1 MGKVFACFSIALH
14 NFKKWAVNPRL
25 YILLLM
31 EVLYL
36 HSRLSPVG
44 ELCARTGYKVTPYL
58 LPFLLDEGSAV
69 MMLFLG
75 VVLLFCDAPF
85 IEDEQ
90 PYIMLRSGRR
100 IWFIGQRL
108 YIVVASVLYLIVLYF
123 ISVLVL
129 LPHIEWSAEWGK
141 LLSTFS
147 QTSAAGQNGISIPF
161 ARVITARF
169 DPIPAVLRCVV
180 NGSLVATVLGML
192 MFFVNLNISRT
203 AGGICG
209 TALVLWNMVTYK
221 TWYGFVNVSPVSWV
235 NLSRVDY
242 DGSSIYPSLTYILLA
257 LLALFAALSAASWVT
272 LRRRNIDVL
281 KSV

>member
-25 YILLLM
+25 YILLLI

-44 ELCARTGYKVTPYL
+44 ELCVRTGYKVTPYL

-100 IWFIGQRL
+100 IWFIGQML
-108 YIVVASVLYLIVLYF
+108 YIVMASVLYFIVLYF

-129 LPHIEWSAEWGK
+129 LPHIEWSAAWGK

-147 QTSAAGQNGISIPF
+147 QTSAAGQNGHQHSVCT
-161 ARVITARF
+161 RHHG
-169 DPIPAVLRCVV
+169 AV
-180 NGSLVATVLGML
+180 
-192 MFFVNLNISRT
+192 
-203 AGGICG
+203 
-209 TALVLWNMVTYK
+209 
-221 TWYGFVNVSPVSWV
+221 
-235 NLSRVDY
+235 
-242 DGSSIYPSLTYILLA
+242 
-257 LLALFAALSAASWVT
+257 
-272 LRRRNIDVL
+272 
-281 KSV
+281 

>member
-1 MGKVFACFSIALH
+1 
-14 NFKKWAVNPRL
+14 
-25 YILLLM
+25 
-31 EVLYL
+31 
-36 HSRLSPVG
+36 
-44 ELCARTGYKVTPYL
+44 
-58 LPFLLDEGSAV
+58 

-100 IWFIGQRL
+100 IWFIGQML

-147 QTSAAGQNGISIPF
+147 QTSAAGAKNGISIPF

-169 DPIPAVLRCVV
+169 DPIPAVFAVCGERE
-180 NGSLVATVLGML
+180 LG
-192 MFFVNLNISRT
+192 RHC
-203 AGGICG
+203 ARY
-209 TALVLWNMVTYK
+209 A
-221 TWYGFVNVSPVSWV
+221 
-235 NLSRVDY
+235 
-242 DGSSIYPSLTYILLA
+242 
-257 LLALFAALSAASWVT
+257 
-272 LRRRNIDVL
+272 DVL
-281 KSV
+281 REPEYFPHGGRHLRYGARAVEHGDV

>member
-25 YILLLM
+25 YILLLI

-100 IWFIGQRL
+100 IWFIGQML
-108 YIVVASVLYLIVLYF
+108 YIVMASVLYFIVLYF

-129 LPHIEWSAEWGK
+129 LPHIEWSTVWASCF
-141 LLSTFS
+141 L
-147 QTSAAGQNGISIPF
+147 
-161 ARVITARF
+161 RF
-169 DPIPAVLRCVV
+169 RRHQQQ
-180 NGSLVATVLGML
+180 G
-192 MFFVNLNISRT
+192 RT
-203 AGGICG
+203 AS
-209 TALVLWNMVTYK
+209 AFRLH
-221 TWYGFVNVSPVSWV
+221 
-235 NLSRVDY
+235 
-242 DGSSIYPSLTYILLA
+242 
-257 LLALFAALSAASWVT
+257 ALSQRDLIRS
-272 LRRRNIDVL
+272 RRCCGVW
-281 KSV
+281 

>member
-1 MGKVFACFSIALH
+1 
-14 NFKKWAVNPRL
+14 
-25 YILLLM
+25 
-31 EVLYL
+31 
-36 HSRLSPVG
+36 
-44 ELCARTGYKVTPYL
+44 
-58 LPFLLDEGSAV
+58 

-100 IWFIGQRL
+100 IWFIGQML

-221 TWYGFVNVSPVSWV
+221 TWYWFVNISPVSWV

-257 LLALFAALSAASWVT
+257 LLALFAVLSVTSWVT

>member
-25 YILLLM
+25 YILLLI

-44 ELCARTGYKVTPYL
+44 ELCVRTGYKVTPYL

-100 IWFIGQRL
+100 IWFIGQML
-108 YIVVASVLYLIVLYF
+108 YIVMASVLYFIVLYF
-123 ISVLVL
+123 ISVLGAAAAYRMERSVGQAAFYVFAD
-129 LPHIEWSAEWGK
+129 IGRGAERHQHSVCTRHHG
-141 LLSTFS
+141 
-147 QTSAAGQNGISIPF
+147 
-161 ARVITARF
+161 
-169 DPIPAVLRCVV
+169 AV
-180 NGSLVATVLGML
+180 
-192 MFFVNLNISRT
+192 
-203 AGGICG
+203 
-209 TALVLWNMVTYK
+209 
-221 TWYGFVNVSPVSWV
+221 
-235 NLSRVDY
+235 
-242 DGSSIYPSLTYILLA
+242 
-257 LLALFAALSAASWVT
+257 
-272 LRRRNIDVL
+272 
-281 KSV
+281 

>member
-90 PYIMLRSGRR
+90 PYIMLRSGGG
-100 IWFIGQRL
+100 IWFIGQML

-123 ISVLVL
+123 TKFLVL

-141 LLSTFS
+141 LLSTF
-147 QTSAAGQNGISIPF
+147 F
-161 ARVITARF
+161 ADI
-169 DPIPAVLRCVV
+169 
-180 NGSLVATVLGML
+180 GSGAE
-192 MFFVNLNISRT
+192 RHQH
-203 AGGICG
+203 
-209 TALVLWNMVTYK
+209 
-221 TWYGFVNVSPVSWV
+221 
-235 NLSRVDY
+235 
-242 DGSSIYPSLTYILLA
+242 
-257 LLALFAALSAASWVT
+257 
-272 LRRRNIDVL
+272 
-281 KSV
+281 SV

>member
-25 YILLLM
+25 YILLLI

-44 ELCARTGYKVTPYL
+44 ELCVRTGYKVTPYL

-100 IWFIGQRL
+100 IWFIGQML

-221 TWYGFVNVSPVSWV
+221 TCVLVCEYLAGLVGEPFPCGLRRQLDIPEPYVYFVGTVGFVCGFVGHFVG
-235 NLSRVDY
+235 D
-242 DGSSIYPSLTYILLA
+242 
-257 LLALFAALSAASWVT
+257 AAQAEH
-272 LRRRNIDVL
+272 
-281 KSV
+281 

>member
-100 IWFIGQRL
+100 IWFIGQML
-108 YIVVASVLYLIVLYF
+108 YIVWRLCCI
-123 ISVLVL
+123 
-129 LPHIEWSAEWGK
+129 
-141 LLSTFS
+141 
-147 QTSAAGQNGISIPF
+147 
-161 ARVITARF
+161 
-169 DPIPAVLRCVV
+169 
-180 NGSLVATVLGML
+180 
-192 MFFVNLNISRT
+192 
-203 AGGICG
+203 
-209 TALVLWNMVTYK
+209 
-221 TWYGFVNVSPVSWV
+221 
-235 NLSRVDY
+235 
-242 DGSSIYPSLTYILLA
+242 
-257 LLALFAALSAASWVT
+257 
-272 LRRRNIDVL
+272 
-281 KSV
+281 

>member
-100 IWFIGQRL
+100 IWFIGQML

-147 QTSAAGQNGISIPF
+147 QTSAAGQNGHQH
-161 ARVITARF
+161 
-169 DPIPAVLRCVV
+169 
-180 NGSLVATVLGML
+180 
-192 MFFVNLNISRT
+192 
-203 AGGICG
+203 
-209 TALVLWNMVTYK
+209 
-221 TWYGFVNVSPVSWV
+221 
-235 NLSRVDY
+235 
-242 DGSSIYPSLTYILLA
+242 
-257 LLALFAALSAASWVT
+257 
-272 LRRRNIDVL
+272 
-281 KSV
+281 SVCTRYHGAI

>member
-1 MGKVFACFSIALH
+1 M
-14 NFKKWAVNPRL
+14 
-25 YILLLM
+25 
-31 EVLYL
+31 YL

-100 IWFIGQRL
+100 IWFIGQIL

-221 TWYGFVNVSPVSWV
+221 TAYWFVNVSPVSWV

-257 LLALFAALSAASWVT
+257 LLALFAALSAVSWVT

>member
-25 YILLLM
+25 YILLLI

-100 IWFIGQRL
+100 IWFIGQML
-108 YIVVASVLYLIVLYF
+108 YIVMASVLYFIVLYF

-129 LPHIEWSAEWGK
+129 LPHIEWSTAWGK

-147 QTSAAGQNGISIPF
+147 QTSAAGQNG
-161 ARVITARF
+161 
-169 DPIPAVLRCVV
+169 
-180 NGSLVATVLGML
+180 TVLGML

-221 TWYGFVNVSPVSWV
+221 AWYGFVNVSPVSWV

-257 LLALFAALSAASWVT
+257 LVVLFAVLSAASWVT

>member
-100 IWFIGQRL
+100 IWFIGQML

-123 ISVLVL
+123 ISVLGAAAAYRMERGMGQAAFYVFAD
-129 LPHIEWSAEWGK
+129 IGSGAERH
-141 LLSTFS
+141 
-147 QTSAAGQNGISIPF
+147 QH
-161 ARVITARF
+161 
-169 DPIPAVLRCVV
+169 
-180 NGSLVATVLGML
+180 
-192 MFFVNLNISRT
+192 
-203 AGGICG
+203 
-209 TALVLWNMVTYK
+209 
-221 TWYGFVNVSPVSWV
+221 
-235 NLSRVDY
+235 
-242 DGSSIYPSLTYILLA
+242 
-257 LLALFAALSAASWVT
+257 
-272 LRRRNIDVL
+272 
-281 KSV
+281 SVCTRYHGAI

>member
-1 MGKVFACFSIALH
+1 M
-14 NFKKWAVNPRL
+14 
-25 YILLLM
+25 
-31 EVLYL
+31 
-36 HSRLSPVG
+36 
-44 ELCARTGYKVTPYL
+44 
-58 LPFLLDEGSAV
+58 
-69 MMLFLG
+69 
-75 VVLLFCDAPF
+75 
-85 IEDEQ
+85 
-90 PYIMLRSGRR
+90 
-100 IWFIGQRL
+100 
-108 YIVVASVLYLIVLYF
+108 LYLIVLYF

-129 LPHIEWSAEWGK
+129 LPHIEWSAAWGK

-257 LLALFAALSAASWVT
+257 LLVLFAVLSAASWVT

>member
-1 MGKVFACFSIALH
+1 M
-14 NFKKWAVNPRL
+14 
-25 YILLLM
+25 
-31 EVLYL
+31 
-36 HSRLSPVG
+36 
-44 ELCARTGYKVTPYL
+44 
-58 LPFLLDEGSAV
+58 
-69 MMLFLG
+69 
-75 VVLLFCDAPF
+75 
-85 IEDEQ
+85 
-90 PYIMLRSGRR
+90 
-100 IWFIGQRL
+100 
-108 YIVVASVLYLIVLYF
+108 LYLIVLYF

-221 TWYGFVNVSPVSWV
+221 TAYWFVNVSPVSWV